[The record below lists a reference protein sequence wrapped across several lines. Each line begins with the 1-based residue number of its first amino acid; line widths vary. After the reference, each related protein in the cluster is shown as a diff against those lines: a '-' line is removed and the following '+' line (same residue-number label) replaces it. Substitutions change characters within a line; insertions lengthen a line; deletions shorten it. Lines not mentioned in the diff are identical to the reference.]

1 MSHMHNYSH
10 VTYTIHYSHKYRPM
24 QSVLDCSRTLR
35 SDPLQVSRRLAV
47 TAVCCVLYLAL
58 LGGLCTHHCIT
69 SLVCR
74 RSVADPAL
82 TRHHDPTPK
91 LIGRHCCGFVVSRNN
106 TNTPSWGWIFNG
118 HIKSPE
124 KQNTKINITVR
135 SQTTT
140 ISQLQYPLQYNLYSR
155 YKISI
160 IHPSLIH
167 S

>member
-82 TRHHDPTPK
+82 TRHHDQTPN
-91 LIGRHCCGFVVSRNN
+91 LIGRHCCGFVVCEETHTTSLGLYVYW
-106 TNTPSWGWIFNG
+106 SL
-118 HIKSPE
+118 IKSPE
-124 KQNTKINITVR
+124 KQKSKINISYITNNYNI
-135 SQTTT
+135 T
-140 ISQLQYPLQYNLYSR
+140 ITIPFTIQLTQ
-155 YKISI
+155 
-160 IHPSLIH
+160 
-167 S
+167 